1 MKPSIFDK
9 EYWENRPFKRSRATD
24 EEIRENQRL
33 NRLQRERDE
42 RAAQDNNSTSSNQ
55 QDIQEKGKA

>member
-1 MKPSIFDK
+1 MQIFIFERD
-9 EYWENRPFKRSRATD
+9 YWQRPAVDWGYATD

-42 RAAQDNNSTSSNQ
+42 RAAQNNNSTSRNE
-55 QDIQEKGKA
+55 QDTQDNGKA